1 MWHGKIALRDRP
13 LENLLGGSRG
23 LGGGGGA
30 SEVQKNIHARENS
43 MKKISCM
50 PIKPVKGRAQ
60 KNVKTKLYIL
70 MYTLG
75 REKER
80 RWLKTDRH
88 SIKVLEEWLVIN
100 TPLNFMWA

>member
-1 MWHGKIALRDRP
+1 MAWENSIKGQTIRKPIGGKQRV
-13 LENLLGGSRG
+13 
-23 LGGGGGA
+23 GGGGKR
-30 SEVQKNIHARENS
+30 STKNIHARENS